1 MENLGYSAHVYPNGE
16 GGWIV
21 KFRDIPEAFTEIWSM
36 DELQNTALD
45 CLVTAMDFYI
55 EDGRKFPEPSKGE
68 DGDYLIEV
76 PASIRAKILL
86 LNTMI
91 DDNIRPVDLARK
103 MKVRTQDVTRIL
115 NIGHTTKIDTIEQAL
130 KALDKHMYIGAC

>member
-1 MENLGYSAHVYPNGE
+1 MENLGYPVQIYSNKV

-36 DELQNTALD
+36 DELQDTALD

-55 EDGRKFPEPSKGE
+55 EDGRKFPAPSKGE
-68 DGDYLIEV
+68 EGDRFIDV
-76 PASIRAKILL
+76 PASVRAKILL

-91 DDNIRPVDLARK
+91 NDNIRPVDLARK

-115 NIGHTTKIDTIEQAL
+115 NISHTTKIDTLEQAF
-130 KALDKHMYIGAC
+130 KALNKHIYISAY

>member
-1 MENLGYSAHVYPNGE
+1 
-16 GGWIV
+16 
-21 KFRDIPEAFTEIWSM
+21 
-36 DELQNTALD
+36 
-45 CLVTAMDFYI
+45 
-55 EDGRKFPEPSKGE
+55 
-68 DGDYLIEV
+68 
-76 PASIRAKILL
+76 
-86 LNTMI
+86 MI